1 MLKKVLAGAIIALAG
16 IATAL
21 PTLAQEL
28 TFWSWRQE
36 DKATYEKIIADF
48 EAKNPGITIKFEAF
62 PPENYAQLLTTA
74 LSGGT
79 GPDVMMVRAYG
90 AFETIAAANYL
101 LPLDAT
107 KVPGLD
113 KLPAP
118 ALAGETLRAD
128 NKVYAVPFSTQT
140 MLIIYNKKIL
150 ADNGIAPPKT
160 WDELMAACK
169 TLKDKGIFCF
179 ANGTATAW
187 QNETIVSALGSSIM
201 GKGFYDD
208 LVAGK
213 ADFTDPR
220 FIAAVEHVKE
230 ASAYFPDGFTGLDY
244 PSAQQLFASGAAAMF
259 AGGSFELANFKKQNA
274 DLDLGVI
281 PAPVLKEGDQPL
293 VGLYNDGGY
302 AGNAKTQHPDA
313 VYKFLAYL
321 ASPDFGQVFANEL
334 GNVSTIPGVTFD
346 NPLLNDVTALNK
358 NSIPYIFLVHFR
370 YQEPSGSV
378 LIQNEVQ
385 KMLAGQE
392 TPEDVGKNVTA
403 GIATYYAPFQKL
415 AGK

>member
-1 MLKKVLAGAIIALAG
+1 MTKRYLAGALLALA
-16 IATAL
+16 AAAVAL
-21 PTLAQEL
+21 PSFAQEL
-28 TFWSWRQE
+28 SFWSWRQE
-36 DKATYEKIIADF
+36 DKATYDKIIQDF
-48 EAKNPGITIKFEAF
+48 QSKNPGITVNFQAY
-62 PPENYAQLLTTA
+62 PPENYPTILSTA

-90 AFETIAAANYL
+90 AFETVAAGGYL
-101 LPLDAT
+101 LPLDNS
-107 KVPGLD
+107 KVPGLE

-128 NKVYAVPFSTQT
+128 GKVYAVPFSTQT

-150 ADNGIAPPKT
+150 NDNGIQPPKT
-160 WDELMAACK
+160 WDDLMAACK

-208 LVAGK
+208 LKAGK
-213 ADFTDPR
+213 VDFTDPR
-220 FIAAVEHVKE
+220 FVSALEHVKE
-230 ASAYFPDGFTGLDY
+230 ASQYFPDGFIGLDY
-244 PSAQQLFASGAAAMF
+244 PSAQQLFVSGAAAMF

-274 DLDLGVI
+274 DLDMGVL
-281 PAPVLKEGDQPL
+281 PAPVLKAGDEAL

-302 AGNAKTQHPDA
+302 AGNAKTKSPDA

-321 ASPDFGQVFANEL
+321 TSKDFGQVFANDL
-334 GNVSTIPGVTFD
+334 GNVTPIPDVTFD
-346 NPLLNDVTALNK
+346 NPLLQQVKDLNAH
-358 NSIPYIFLVHFR
+358 SIPYIMLVDFR
-370 YQEPSGSV
+370 YKEPTGSV
-378 LIQNEVQ
+378 LLQAEVQ

-392 TPEDVGKNVTA
+392 TPEQAAKNVTD
-403 GIATYYAPFQKL
+403 GIATYYEPFQKL
-415 AGK
+415 KK